1 MTRIA
6 PLILLVAT
14 LAFLAAPA
22 LTPPFMGYDPGLFPV
37 RIDRPSIQPAGYA
50 FAIWG
55 VIYLWL
61 IAHAGQGAL
70 ARASDPV
77 WARPRPAL
85 IGAVVLGTIWLAI
98 APNWPLN
105 APVAIIAAVGGAI
118 MAAATLS
125 LWLRR

>member
-14 LAFLAAPA
+14 LAFIAAPA

-55 VIYLWL
+55 
-61 IAHAGQGAL
+61 
-70 ARASDPV
+70 
-77 WARPRPAL
+77 
-85 IGAVVLGTIWLAI
+85 
-98 APNWPLN
+98 
-105 APVAIIAAVGGAI
+105 
-118 MAAATLS
+118 
-125 LWLRR
+125 

>member
-1 MTRIA
+1 MTRTA

-14 LAFLAAPA
+14 LTFLAAPA

-37 RIDRPSIQPAGYA
+37 RIDRPAIQPAGYA

-85 IGAVVLGTIWLAI
+85 IGAVDLARSG
-98 APNWPLN
+98 WPSHRT
-105 APVAIIAAVGGAI
+105 GD
-118 MAAATLS
+118 
-125 LWLRR
+125 